1 MKNMCKKVVSIVE
14 DNELFQRAL
23 VDVISSNP
31 QFVLGRVYGSAE
43 VAMDMKRHPP
53 DIAIVDINLPGKSGI
68 ELIAHLQ
75 SANSQIQCLVCSMH
89 DDDDHIVQALENGA
103 VGYIL
108 KDASVQQ
115 ISNALDELL
124 KGGAPMSP
132 YIASRVISF
141 FRKPPIK
148 EDALLSGREREVLR
162 LLAQGLQYKE
172 IAEHLFLS
180 VETVKK
186 HMKNIYQKLHVQN
199 KVEAIN
205 KYRQL

>member
-1 MKNMCKKVVSIVE
+1 MSIVE
-14 DNELFQRAL
+14 DNVLFQQAL
-23 VDVISSNP
+23 VDVINSNP
-31 QFVLGRVYGSAE
+31 LFTLGTVYGSAE
-43 VAMDMKRHPP
+43 AAMDMKRNSP

-68 ELIAHLQ
+68 ELITQLHAF
-75 SANSQIQCLVCSMH
+75 NSHVQCLVCSMH
-89 DDDDHIVQALENGA
+89 DDDDHIMKALESGA

-115 ISNALDELL
+115 ISNALNELV

-141 FRKPPIK
+141 FRKPKIR
-148 EDALLSGREREVLR
+148 EENALLSGREREVLH

-180 VETVKK
+180 VETIKK

-205 KYRQL
+205 KFRHM